1 MKISA
6 FVLFLSLLS
15 NLSFASFSEDTLAMR
30 AFTENLDT
38 VSRDALQANLLG
50 DWMNIGQNKLENGF
64 VSLHLLASGK
74 FEGTTSDDKRVC
86 GFWELSTDGVSLE
99 FHKVCEKTGK
109 VTGTVL
115 AQIELMD
122 GHMLT
127 LKLPDELGGHQTF
140 IQ

>member
-6 FVLFLSLLS
+6 FVLLLSLLS
-15 NLSFASFSEDTLAMR
+15 NLSFASLSEDTLTMWAS
-30 AFTENLDT
+30 TENLDT
-38 VSRDALQANLLG
+38 VSRDALQTNLLG

-64 VSLHLLASGK
+64 ASLNLLANGK
-74 FEGTTSDDKRVC
+74 FEGSTSEGKRVC
-86 GFWELSTDGVSLE
+86 GFWELSADGLSLA
-99 FHKVCEKTGK
+99 FHKVCEKTGEL
-109 VTGTVL
+109 TGTVL

-127 LKLPDELGGHQTF
+127 LKMPNELGGQQTF